1 MKKQL
6 AQLTSGIFNPFLV
19 SAVVITL
26 ISFQSTDH
34 ISDAIKWA
42 LILIAVS
49 ILPVFSIVIYLAHK
63 EKIEG
68 IFINIRRQR
77 NKIYVLASISTVAGC
92 LLLLYLQAPL
102 VLIATFVTG
111 LASIIVFMCIN
122 FLWKISLH
130 TAFAAASVTVL
141 TIQYGSI
148 GALTAML
155 IPPIAWARIELEQ
168 HSLTQAVAGALLAGL
183 IVVIVFHFFG
193 LIGSTV
199 PL

>member
-1 MKKQL
+1 
-6 AQLTSGIFNPFLV
+6 
-19 SAVVITL
+19 
-26 ISFQSTDH
+26 
-34 ISDAIKWA
+34 
-42 LILIAVS
+42 
-49 ILPVFSIVIYLAHK
+49 
-63 EKIEG
+63 
-68 IFINIRRQR
+68 
-77 NKIYVLASISTVAGC
+77 
-92 LLLLYLQAPL
+92 
-102 VLIATFVTG
+102 
-111 LASIIVFMCIN
+111 MCIN

>member
-6 AQLTSGIFNPFLV
+6 AKLTSGIFNPFLV

-49 ILPVFSIVIYLAHK
+49 ILPVLSIVIYLAHK

-77 NKIYVLASISTVAGC
+77 NKIYLLASICTVTGC

-111 LASIIVFMCIN
+111 FASIIVFMCVN

-168 HSLTQAVAGALLAGL
+168 HSLAQAVVGALLAGL

>member
-77 NKIYVLASISTVAGC
+77 NKIYLLASISTVAGC

-155 IPPIAWARIELEQ
+155 IPPIAWARIELEH
-168 HSLTQAVAGALLAGL
+168 HSLPQAVAGALLAGL

>member
-1 MKKQL
+1 M
-6 AQLTSGIFNPFLV
+6 AQLTSVIFNPFLV
-19 SAVVITL
+19 SATAITL

-49 ILPVFSIVIYLAHK
+49 ILPVLSIVIYLAHK
-63 EKIEG
+63 EKVEG

-77 NKIYVLASISTVAGC
+77 NKIYFLASICAMAGC
-92 LLLLYLQAPL
+92 FLLLFLQAPL
-102 VLIATFVTG
+102 VLVATFVAG
-111 LASIIVFMCIN
+111 LAAIIIFMCVN

-155 IPPIAWARIELEQ
+155 IPPIAWARIELEH

>member
-6 AQLTSGIFNPFLV
+6 AKLTSGIFNPFLV
-19 SAVVITL
+19 SATVITL

-34 ISDAIKWA
+34 ISEAIKWA
-42 LILIAVS
+42 LILTVVS
-49 ILPVFSIVIYLAHK
+49 ILPVFSVVIYLAHK

-77 NKIYVLASISTVAGC
+77 NKIYLLASICTVAGC

-102 VLIATFVTG
+102 VLMATFVTG

-168 HSLTQAVAGALLAGL
+168 HSLAQAVVGALLAGL